1 MLQWILFTLLSF
13 NLFAL
18 EISLDSAKQ
27 DFQPYSLLQLK
38 NSTKFLCQEEK
49 NDFLVTT
56 KIVCAFSKK
65 PSQKIKKL
73 ENDFFQ
79 IATTISKD
87 NFFLIIKP
95 FYKIKLYPMVFTLH
109 KDNEVYDADV
119 KLSNHWMIIGYKEKL
134 PFIEKKKE
142 SDVGLN
148 FPFMMEKDKLPYVG
162 GLDIKGNP
170 IHIKKVQDVTEY
182 LKIKNYFKQKKYDL
196 CLDLI
201 EDVTQKYPN
210 SLFRAELLYY
220 QIRAYDKLNDFD
232 NVINF
237 SKVYLREFSSGENI
251 AEVVSL
257 IANAYSKN
265 GLETDADYFFD
276 RLFSEHAD
284 SVYAKWGYIYKGEM
298 LEASGGSSKAVEFY
312 KRALNETNDLEVAAT
327 AAFRLADYYSGTTKL
342 QKSIV
347 YIDKIIKAKPSFF
360 IQYLK
365 TSMEM
370 MHQFAD
376 DEKYDTAIAIAKAL
390 IDEMNRKNDEYE
402 KLLRD
407 RALWLTKTKRKRE
420 ALNAL
425 NRYIKEYKYGSYI
438 DEIKVA
444 KDALFFDVNDEN
456 SSTKLKIYDKLMD
469 EYENDA
475 IGNKAIYEKAKLLLK
490 NKRYADVLGFKES
503 ILSLN
508 SDTYPDT
515 EEIIQNAATGL
526 MKLYLKNSKCSE
538 VLRVSNEYNI
548 TLSTQWDDG
557 LYTCAMKGGDY
568 KLSKSITAKN
578 LKSKKIDDR
587 KKWLYR
593 YIQVEFATGNY
604 SDVVSAS
611 KDLIALIEDE
621 LNSSK
626 NSPYKDVYRTLFDTY
641 QRLEQP
647 EKMLTLID
655 KIDKIFKGSYKDI
668 ERYVAVMSVGS
679 DMKDDNIVIKYGSKV
694 VNIQKRSSSYA
705 QSPYVEYTLYQAYV
719 SKENYN
725 AALDIIKSLDTVE
738 LTPNQRSRQKYMLGS
753 MYSKLWRDEEAQK
766 AYQES
771 IDADSTSAWAQL
783 AKSAK
788 EL

>member
-1 MLQWILFTLLSF
+1 M
-13 NLFAL
+13 
-18 EISLDSAKQ
+18 
-27 DFQPYSLLQLK
+27 
-38 NSTKFLCQEEK
+38 
-49 NDFLVTT
+49 TT

-79 IATTISKD
+79 ISTTISKD

-95 FYKIKLYPMVFTLH
+95 FYKIKLYPMVFTLD
-109 KDNEVYDADV
+109 KDDEIYDADV

-134 PFIEKKKE
+134 PYIEKKKG
-142 SDVGLN
+142 SDIGLN
-148 FPFMMEKDKLPYVG
+148 FPFIMEKDKLPYVG

-170 IHIKKVQDVTEY
+170 VHIKKVQDVTEY
-182 LKIKNYFKQKKYDL
+182 LKIKNYFKQEKYDL

-237 SKVYLREFSSGENI
+237 SKVYLREFSSGENL

-284 SVYAKWGYIYKGEM
+284 SVYSKWGYIYKGEM

-342 QKSIV
+342 QKSIL

-444 KDALFFDVNDEN
+444 KDALFFDLNDEN
-456 SSTKLKIYDKLMD
+456 SSTKLKTYDKLMD

-515 EEIIQNAATGL
+515 EEIIQDAATGL
-526 MKLYLKNSKCSE
+526 MKLYLKNSECSE

-611 KDLIALIEDE
+611 KDLIALIEDD

-626 NSPYKDVYRTLFDTY
+626 NSLYKDVYRTLFDAY

-647 EKMLTLID
+647 ENMLTLID

-668 ERYVAVMSVGS
+668 ERYVAVMSIGS

-694 VNIQKRSSSYA
+694 VNIQNSSSSYA

-771 IDADSTSAWAQL
+771 IDADSTSAWAKL